1 MKILVLIVS
10 LFRFFRSSF
19 AVFEL
24 ASSIVDLVQYLHN
37 SIYCFPPIVTENVV
51 VIFHIEK
58 IFTGGKQSAAT
69 NLVPQNHIKFQPIQF
84 VTNHLLAQ
92 SCTESGLDQA
102 TKELQLNLS
111 TTTTLGTKQWPLYM
125 QRGGHC
131 REV

>member
-10 LFRFFRSSF
+10 LFRFFQSSF

-58 IFTGGKQSAAT
+58 IFIGGKQSAAT
-69 NLVPQNHIKFQPIQF
+69 NLVPQNHIKF
-84 VTNHLLAQ
+84 
-92 SCTESGLDQA
+92 
-102 TKELQLNLS
+102 
-111 TTTTLGTKQWPLYM
+111 
-125 QRGGHC
+125 
-131 REV
+131 